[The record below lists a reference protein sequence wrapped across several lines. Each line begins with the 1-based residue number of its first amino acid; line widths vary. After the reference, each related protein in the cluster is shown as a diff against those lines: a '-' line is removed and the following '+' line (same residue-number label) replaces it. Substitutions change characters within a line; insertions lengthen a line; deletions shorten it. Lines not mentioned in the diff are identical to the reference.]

1 MIRNKMNGNIFKNLF
16 KILRIFLC
24 NLKIKNNQ
32 NIIHNYRVNKRKK
45 KKNKS
50 KMDKALSFKKMN

>member
-1 MIRNKMNGNIFKNLF
+1 MNGNIFKNLF
-16 KILRIFLC
+16 KILRILLS

-32 NIIHNYRVNKRKK
+32 NIIPNYRVNMRKK

-50 KMDKALSFKKMN
+50 KMEKA